1 MNKWAK
7 PQIGTPPKPNSVRPR
22 LLASGLDSLY
32 VSYYPNVPK
41 SGLDLAEF
49 DYLKEKT
56 KQARDRTFA
65 DIEAGS
71 ERFALLPF
79 GKNPYRYVLQNDSFE
94 VRLAEHM
101 QPACHVRFSS
111 EGLWKL
117 GLDGLLARF
126 DAWCDSVALKGSQP
140 EVVSRADWA
149 FDYDLPEVDF
159 SQDHFV
165 TRAAKDA
172 RHREHGITQTFSF
185 GTGNIVVRVYDKV
198 AEIEQQS
205 GKTWFHEI
213 WGQRE
218 NVWRVEFQV
227 RNERLRLGGIETVA
241 DLKCLQNDLLRE
253 LATNHT
259 SLRRPNGD
267 TNRSRWPMHPLWEAL
282 LEDIAALPQTG
293 LVKALDPQRPIN
305 FRIEHQA
312 KSLYGNLK
320 SLGTLIAARDGLN
333 TVPKLEH
340 VLEALPVLLERHHWD
355 ILWKRAVEDRL
366 AALRLG
372 RW

>member
-1 MNKWAK
+1 MSKWAK
-7 PQIGTPPKPNSVRPR
+7 PQIGTPPKPDSVRPR

-32 VSYYPNVPK
+32 VSYYLNVPK
-41 SGLDLAEF
+41 SGLDLGHF
-49 DYLKEKT
+49 DFLKEKI
-56 KQARDRTFA
+56 KQSRDQKFA
-65 DIEAGS
+65 EVETGS
-71 ERFALLPF
+71 ERFALMPY
-79 GKNPYRYVLQNDSFE
+79 GSNPYRYLLQNDAFA

-101 QPACHVRFSS
+101 QPGCNVQFYS
-111 EGLWKL
+111 EALWNL
-117 GLDGLLARF
+117 GLEGLLARF
-126 DAWCDSVALKGSQP
+126 DTWCESVGLIARQP
-140 EVVSRADWA
+140 ETVGRADWA

-165 TRAAKDA
+165 TRATKDA
-172 RHREHGITQTFSF
+172 RHREHGITQTFTF
-185 GTGNIVVRVYDKV
+185 GTGDIVVRVYDKV

-205 GKTWFHEI
+205 GKTWFHEL
-213 WGQRE
+213 WGQCE
-218 NVWRVEFQV
+218 NVWRIEFQA
-227 RNERLRLGGIETVA
+227 RKTRLRLGGIETVA
-241 DLKCLQNDLLRE
+241 DLKSLQNDLLRE

-267 TNRSRWPMHPLWEAL
+267 TNRSRWPLHPLWEAL

-340 VLEALPVLLERHHWD
+340 VLEALPVLLKKYHWD
-355 ILWKRAVEDRL
+355 ILWKRALEDRL
-366 AALRLG
+366 AALKLG
-372 RW
+372 QW